1 MLQAFFWLCFAVYLN
16 SDPDIPSFNTSNDV
30 IDFLKRGS
38 IKHKVAAIVDGDY
51 WDKYRDI
58 IKAEFINNPN
68 VLITSITEITERI
81 DP

>member
-1 MLQAFFWLCFAVYLN
+1 MDLVRKTKNKDTKQFIKESQALVKKY
-16 SDPDIPSFNTSNDV
+16 SDV

-58 IKAEFINNPN
+58 IKAECINNPN
-68 VLITSITEITERI
+68 VLITSITESTERI